1 MPSSMPLTPLVR
13 QLQQVPL
20 TGEVLARLDRP
31 ERLRLS
37 GAGRGARALISSALA
52 GCAEAPL
59 LVLVPTL
66 EEAGRWAALLEL
78 MGWRS
83 CQLYPTSE
91 GSPY

>member
-1 MPSSMPLTPLVR
+1 VR
-13 QLQQVPL
+13 QLQQASL
-20 TGEVLARLDRP
+20 TGEVLERSKRP

-52 GCAEAPL
+52 GAAGAPL
-59 LVLVPTL
+59 LVIVPTL

-78 MGWRS
+78 MGWPS

-91 GSPY
+91 ASPY